1 MIYFGAGVICGLE
14 PGQNLMKISGYGRTK
29 PLNMKA
35 MLLAEPKTRSKTRY
49 RTQDMEVIN
58 MLSGFDKA
66 GLKELST
73 KIKSLK

>member
-1 MIYFGAGVICGLE
+1 
-14 PGQNLMKISGYGRTK
+14 
-29 PLNMKA
+29 

-58 MLSGFDKA
+58 MLSGLDKA